1 MIGTSSMDSKKVF
14 ITGSGGFVGKYL
26 YAALKPGCKVF
37 GIDKVKNNFVDDVF
51 DICDEMRLRDALNA
65 FKPNV
70 IIHLAALSNVE
81 LCEKDREL
89 AYRNNV
95 SPVQILTDWVKGNNA
110 RLIFISTDYVYDGIK
125 GDFTE
130 EDAENPVQWYG
141 ETKLEAEKIIA
152 TLKNF
157 VILRPTVI
165 YGWDP
170 DGMNFLMQLYKNQM
184 NKKAMKVPSDQI
196 SNPTFVADLCHL
208 MLKIIEVPDLNGK
221 YNATGPESMS
231 RYDFALIICEYMG
244 WDKNLLIPVK
254 TANLEQVAGRPLN
267 NSTVSKKAC
276 ELFGFHFNDLDYNL
290 KSIKDDVNRRYSVLQ

>member
-141 ETKLEAEKIIA
+141 ETKLEAEKIVA
-152 TLKNF
+152 ALKNF

-170 DGMNFLMQLYKNQM
+170 NGMNFFMQLYRSWLAEKEM
-184 NKKAMKVPSDQI
+184 RVPADQI
-196 SNPTFVADLCHL
+196 SNPIYVADLCNL
-208 MLKIIEVPDLNGK
+208 IEKIIRTEDSSGK
-221 YNATGPESMS
+221 YNATGPESFN
-231 RYDFALIICEYMG
+231 RYDFAVKICEYFN
-244 WDKNLLIPVK
+244 WDKSVLIPLK
-254 TANLEQVAGRPLN
+254 TADLGQVARRPLN
-267 NSTVSKKAC
+267 NSTISDKVS
-276 ELFGFHFNDLDYNL
+276 ERFGFRFKTLECNL
-290 KSIKDDVNRRYSVLQ
+290 SFIKEQIK